1 MGRRKKILET
11 KCAECGKELETYTH
25 PRYKTVMARGWET
38 MDHMF
43 CSEKC
48 ANSYVNRM
56 KKRGIQK

>member
-11 KCAECGKELETYTH
+11 KCAECGKELETYKH
-25 PRYKTVMARGWET
+25 PRYGVRGWET

-48 ANSYVNRM
+48 ANEYVNRM
-56 KKRGIQK
+56 KRVHK